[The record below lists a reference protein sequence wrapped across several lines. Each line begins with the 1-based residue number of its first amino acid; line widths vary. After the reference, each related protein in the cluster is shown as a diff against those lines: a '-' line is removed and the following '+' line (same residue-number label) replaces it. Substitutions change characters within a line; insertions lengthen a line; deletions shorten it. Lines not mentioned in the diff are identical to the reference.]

1 MFGTE
6 VELKKYN
13 IKLEQLNKG
22 FINNL
27 IILVKFKIKSGV
39 WI

>member
-27 IILVKFKIKSGV
+27 LTQIKIKIKSGE
-39 WI
+39 

>member
-13 IKLEQLNKG
+13 IKLEQLNEV
-22 FINNL
+22 FTNNL
-27 IILVKFKIKSGV
+27 ITSIKLKIKGGV